1 MKTLHAPVPPTRLRM
16 LSILLMQCA
25 VVLACVGVTTVVAM
39 AVQERSIR
47 SATEERVLD
56 VSQSL
61 AALPQVR
68 GAVQDD
74 TASAI
79 AELQPL
85 ADTLE
90 EASGVDYVVITDA
103 AGIRLTHPTPTERGR
118 MVSTDPSEVLE
129 GGVFVGTETGTIG
142 ATLRAKVPVYAG
154 DQVVGTASVGILESR
169 LASDLGT
176 AVGGLLPWVLGAVVI
191 GCIVSALLTS
201 AVRRSIRRLEAR
213 AREAEA
219 QRTIAH
225 ALRDQTHEFRTRLHV
240 IRGLIAEGEHG
251 AALDYVDRLAPTTT
265 DADAAAPA
273 VEDPTLRAL
282 LQSFAA
288 ELASRGGRFEL
299 DALTTVP
306 RETLDDTDLLVIAN
320 LARNAVESAGDGGE
334 VGVLVVA
341 DATDVHID
349 VTDDGPGI
357 APELVDRI
365 FERGVSTKSGSPRGG
380 RGVGLDIV
388 RRAVV
393 RRGGTITVGASDEG
407 GARFTV
413 DMPLAAKANAS

>member
-1 MKTLHAPVPPTRLRM
+1 MKTSHAPVSPTRLRM
-16 LSILLMQCA
+16 LSILVMQCA
-25 VVLACVGVTTVVAM
+25 VVLACVAVTTVVAM

-68 GAVQDD
+68 DAVQDD

-85 ADTLE
+85 ADILE

-103 AGIRLTHPTPTERGR
+103 AGIRLTHPTPAERGR
-118 MVSTDPSEVLE
+118 MVSTDPSDVLD

-142 ATLRAKVPVYAG
+142 ATLRAKVPVHAG
-154 DQVVGTASVGILESR
+154 DEVVGTASVGILESR

-176 AVGGLLPWVLGAVVI
+176 AIGGLLPWVLGAVVV
-191 GCIVSALLTS
+191 GCVVSALLTA

-213 AREAEA
+213 ARDAES
-219 QRTIAH
+219 QRAIAH

-240 IRGLIAEGEHG
+240 IRGLVAEGESV

-265 DADAAAPA
+265 GTDAAASA
-273 VEDPTLRAL
+273 VDDPTLRAL

-288 ELASRGGRFEL
+288 EVAGRGARL
-299 DALTTVP
+299 DLDELTTVP
-306 RETLDDTDLLVIAN
+306 RAALDDTDLLVISN
-320 LARNAVESAGDGGE
+320 LVRNAAESVGDGGR
-334 VGVLVVA
+334 VRVLVVA
-341 DATDVHID
+341 DDTDVHID
-349 VTDDGPGI
+349 VADDGPGI
-357 APELVDRI
+357 APEFVDRI
-365 FERGVSTKSGSPRGG
+365 FERGVSTKSGSPQGG

-388 RRAVV
+388 RREVV

-413 DMPLAAKANAS
+413 DMPLAAKASAS